1 MNRPLCF
8 VLMPFGTK
16 PDGFGGTINFEAVYT
31 QLIVPALEA
40 VGFEPLRAGKEQ
52 VGVSHKSLFEPLTLC
67 EYVVA
72 DLTTSDAQVFYGL
85 GIRHALRSPNTVLLV
100 AEETR
105 LPFNLAPV
113 EPVFYRVSPRGEP
126 ADVEAIRAVLQQR
139 LEHAHDTVPG
149 RPIYKVVDDFSG
161 IKRLKT
167 DVFRDRVKYSV
178 VIKARL
184 AEARRQGPEAVRAVE
199 ETLDPLNDQEAG
211 VVVDLLLSYRA
222 TKAWKDMIA
231 LVAKMPP
238 TLIGTVMVQEQL
250 AFALNR
256 MGLRDQAEK
265 VLLGLLEKRGSSS
278 ETYGLLGRVYK
289 DRWQDALKRGEP
301 SLAQDFLKKAIVA
314 YRTGFET
321 DWRDA
326 YPGVNAV
333 TLMEISDPPDPHRKE
348 LVPVISY
355 AVKRRIEAG
364 QPDYWDHA
372 TRLELAV
379 LAKDRHV
386 AFDALA
392 NARAIIREPW
402 EPETTVRN
410 LRLIREA
417 RAERSEEVPWAL
429 EIEEALLAHA

>member
-1 MNRPLCF
+1 M
-8 VLMPFGTK
+8 
-16 PDGFGGTINFEAVYT
+16 
-31 QLIVPALEA
+31 
-40 VGFEPLRAGKEQ
+40 
-52 VGVSHKSLFEPLTLC
+52 
-67 EYVVA
+67 
-72 DLTTSDAQVFYGL
+72 
-85 GIRHALRSPNTVLLV
+85 
-100 AEETR
+100 
-105 LPFNLAPV
+105 
-113 EPVFYRVSPRGEP
+113 
-126 ADVEAIRAVLQQR
+126 
-139 LEHAHDTVPG
+139 
-149 RPIYKVVDDFSG
+149 
-161 IKRLKT
+161 
-167 DVFRDRVKYSV
+167 
-178 VIKARL
+178 
-184 AEARRQGPEAVRAVE
+184 
-199 ETLDPLNDQEAG
+199 
-211 VVVDLLLSYRA
+211 
-222 TKAWKDMIA
+222 
-231 LVAKMPP
+231 
-238 TLIGTVMVQEQL
+238 
-250 AFALNR
+250 
-256 MGLRDQAEK
+256 
-265 VLLGLLEKRGSSS
+265 
-278 ETYGLLGRVYK
+278 
-289 DRWQDALKRGEP
+289 
-301 SLAQDFLKKAIVA
+301 KKAIEA

-333 TLMEISDPPDPHRKE
+333 TLMEISDPPDPYRKE